1 MDCGQP
7 ASRIVIDQE
16 ASRPPAAPVAREGP
30 VGNSCLTLLP
40 CSSHSFTLSSITD
53 SVKSTI
59 LELNFPL
66 TSVSTLSTDHCWNV
80 EQVDPLRLS
89 VSHLAGSAFCKVC
102 IQATLELLQ
111 VHTLLTVGANSVGPL
126 PAGAKS
132 ASIFPISTNSTQIL
146 PGGKNKSY
154 ILPGG
159 TNGTPT
165 LQRGVFCEAG
175 MGKKARWPVKLR
187 ET

>member
-1 MDCGQP
+1 MDKQQHRAMSLIRRLLGHQKAQLEITVSLSFSLP
-7 ASRIVIDQE
+7 APLFQ
-16 ASRPPAAPVAREGP
+16 ALFHHPQAA
-30 VGNSCLTLLP
+30 
-40 CSSHSFTLSSITD
+40 
-53 SVKSTI
+53 STI

-66 TSVSTLSTDHCWNV
+66 TSVSTLSTDHRWNV

-159 TNGTPT
+159 PNGT
-165 LQRGVFCEAG
+165 
-175 MGKKARWPVKLR
+175 
-187 ET
+187 